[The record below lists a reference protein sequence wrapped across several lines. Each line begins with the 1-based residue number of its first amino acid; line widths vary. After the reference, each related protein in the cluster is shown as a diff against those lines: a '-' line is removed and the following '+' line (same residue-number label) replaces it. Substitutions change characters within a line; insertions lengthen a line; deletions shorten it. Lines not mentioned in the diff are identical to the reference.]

1 MVVMYSKQDQLER
14 SLRELEALEE
24 QLSKFVSACHDLVN
38 VRKFLEVQVA
48 LLKQAITHLKDG
60 MDQT

>member
-1 MVVMYSKQDQLER
+1 MYSKQDQLAR

-24 QLSKFVSACHDLVN
+24 QLLKFVSCCHDLGLVKN
-38 VRKFLEVQVA
+38 FLDVQVA
-48 LLKQAITHLKDG
+48 LLKQAITHLKAG

>member
-1 MVVMYSKQDQLER
+1 MYNKQHQLER

-24 QLSKFVSACHDLVN
+24 QLSKFVSCCHDLVS

-48 LLKQAITHLKDG
+48 LLQQAIAHLKSG